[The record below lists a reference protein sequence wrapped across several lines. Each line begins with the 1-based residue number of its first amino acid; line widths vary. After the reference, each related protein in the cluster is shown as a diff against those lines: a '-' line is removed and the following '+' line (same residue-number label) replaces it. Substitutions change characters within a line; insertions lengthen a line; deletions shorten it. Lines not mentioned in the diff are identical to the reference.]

1 MRLTAIDCVHRG
13 LLSLRANWQLIL
25 VQWLQTLVLVV
36 LTVAGFL
43 PPIAALGLFEL
54 MPFEGTPEDWSGLFN
69 EILSRVPQ
77 DVGGFLPLALSV
89 VGASLIWLLAF
100 VVYCYF
106 QGGIYG
112 ILVSADRQAAPGHPK
127 GWQWFQ
133 TFNFKDFRGWGSRYT
148 WRYFWLIN
156 LIVLVMF
163 VWAMVFVGVAG
174 MAFFASQRWG
184 AMAAFGIGC
193 GGLIPL
199 FFGTLVLALWSSLA
213 MADLALEDS
222 GVWIAARRSL
232 QTLGRR
238 FWAVLLMLILVVIAG
253 LIGSVF
259 FVPVS
264 LGLDLVLRDQ
274 FIVWAIGRA
283 LVTLLQ
289 WAWSGAVT
297 VGFAAAM
304 VSLVRSEV
312 TQETIE

>member
-13 LLSLRANWQLIL
+13 LLSLRANWQLVL
-25 VQWLQTLVLVV
+25 VQWLQTLLMVV
-36 LTVAGFL
+36 LTIAGFL
-43 PPIAALGLFEL
+43 PPIAVLGLQKL
-54 MPFEGTPEDWSGLFN
+54 LPFEGTPEDWSSLFN
-69 EILSRVPQ
+69 DILSRMPQ
-77 DVGGFLPLALSV
+77 DLGGCLPLALSM

-100 VVYCYF
+100 FVYCYF

-112 ILVSADRQAAPGHPK
+112 ILASADRQAASGHPK

-133 TFNFKDFRGWGSRYT
+133 TFNFKDFSGWGSRYL
-148 WRYFWLIN
+148 WRYFWLVN

-163 VWAMVFVGVAG
+163 VWAMVFVGLAG
-174 MAFFASQRWG
+174 LAFVASQRWG
-184 AMAAFGIGC
+184 GMAAFGIGC

-199 FFGTLVLALWSSLA
+199 FFGTLVLVLWSNLA

-238 FWAVLLMLILVVIAG
+238 FWAVLLMLILIVIAG
-253 LIGSVF
+253 LLGSVF

-264 LGLDLVLRDQ
+264 IGLDLVLKDQ

-283 LVTLLQ
+283 FLTFLQ

-297 VGFAAAM
+297 VGFAASM

-312 TQETIE
+312 KQEAVG

>member
-13 LLSLRANWQLIL
+13 VLSLRANWQLIL

-43 PPIAALGLFEL
+43 PPIVVLGLQKL
-54 MPFEGTPEDWSGLFN
+54 LPFEGTPEDWSGLFN
-69 EILSRVPQ
+69 DILSRVPQ
-77 DVGGFLPLALSV
+77 DFGGCLPLVLSLV
-89 VGASLIWLLAF
+89 AASLIWLLAF
-100 VVYCYF
+100 LVYCYF

-112 ILVSADRQAAPGHPK
+112 TLAAADRQAAPGHPR

-148 WRYFWLIN
+148 WRYFWLVN
-156 LIVLVMF
+156 LIVLVMII
-163 VWAMVFVGVAG
+163 WATLSLGLVGL
-174 MAFFASQRWG
+174 AFFAAQKWG

-193 GGLIPL
+193 GGFIPW
-199 FFGTLVLALWSSLA
+199 FFGSLVLVLWSNLA

-222 GVWIAARRSL
+222 GVWLAARRSL
-232 QTLGRR
+232 HTLGRR
-238 FWAVLLMLILVVIAG
+238 FWAVLLMLILIVIAG
-253 LIGSVF
+253 LIGSVV

-264 LGLDLVLRDQ
+264 IGLDLVLKDQ
-274 FIVWAIGRA
+274 FIVWVIGRA
-283 LVTLLQ
+283 FLTFLQ

-297 VGFAAAM
+297 VGFAATM

-312 TQETIE
+312 TQGTVE

>member
-13 LLSLRANWQLIL
+13 LLSLRANWQLVLIK
-25 VQWLQTLVLVV
+25 WLQTLLMVV

-43 PPIAALGLFEL
+43 PPIAVLGLQKL
-54 MPFEGTPEDWSGLFN
+54 WPFEGTPEDWSGLFN
-69 EILSRVPQ
+69 DILSRVPQ
-77 DVGGFLPLALSV
+77 DLGGCLPLALSL

-100 VVYCYF
+100 FVYCYF
-106 QGGIYG
+106 QGGIFG
-112 ILVSADRQAAPGHPK
+112 ILVSADRQASPGQAK

-133 TFNFKDFRGWGSRYT
+133 TFNFKDFHGWGSRYL
-148 WRYFWLIN
+148 WRYFWLVN

-163 VWAMVFVGVAG
+163 AWAMVFVGLAG
-174 MAFFASQRWG
+174 LAFFASQRWG
-184 AMAAFGIGC
+184 GMAALGIGC
-193 GGLIPL
+193 GGLIPV
-199 FFGTLVLALWSSLA
+199 FFGTLVLALWSNLA

-222 GVWIAARRSL
+222 GVWMAARRSL
-232 QTLGRR
+232 QILGQR
-238 FWAVLLMLILVVIAG
+238 FWAVLLMLVLVVIAG
-253 LIGSVF
+253 VIGSIL

-264 LGLDLVLRDQ
+264 LGLDFVLKDQ
-274 FIVWAIGRA
+274 FIVWALGRT

-297 VGFAAAM
+297 VGFAASM